1 MTKVQKYLLEQ
12 EWSMGN
18 GQCPDCCGNPE
29 SWLGH
34 PLFLTS
40 EKLGHEKN
48 CPLAEAMV
56 SAGLKPLYQGKSK
69 LKGEYEM
76 YINEGGIF
84 STRPKTKEGC
94 PKLKKINE
102 GYRKGFDDILIEVLG
117 AELSSENKETKI
129 KRSKKNGK

>member
-18 GQCPDCCGNPE
+18 GQCPDCCGNTE

-84 STRPKTKEGC
+84 STRPKNPEDQTPNNQREQYRNHRI
-94 PKLKKINE
+94 KLVNNINNVTS
-102 GYRKGFDDILIEVLG
+102 LT
-117 AELSSENKETKI
+117 N
-129 KRSKKNGK
+129 